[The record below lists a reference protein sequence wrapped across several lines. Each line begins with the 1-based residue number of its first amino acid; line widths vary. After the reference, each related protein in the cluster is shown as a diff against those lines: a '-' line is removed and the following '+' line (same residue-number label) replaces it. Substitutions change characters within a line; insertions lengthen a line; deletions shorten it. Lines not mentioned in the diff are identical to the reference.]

1 MNRWLSWLLFACLAA
16 SFARRCPAPII
27 YRPGEGWTYEPVGAA
42 GRWQR
47 NRAKDQLQVAQE
59 AFDKGEYRT
68 ALKAARRTV
77 KVWPLSDYAG
87 PAQYLVGRTYEARKH
102 DEKAFKEYQRAL
114 TRYPKLPNYE
124 EVLQRQMAI
133 AKRYLG
139 GQWFKLWGYI
149 PFFPSM
155 DKTANFF
162 DQIVR
167 NGPFHP
173 TGPEAQMAVGA
184 AREKQKNFTQAVRAY
199 EKAADRYFDRPA
211 VASDALYK
219 AGSAWTKQSKRAEY
233 DQSASV
239 SAIDTFN
246 DFKALYPND
255 KRTAEATDT
264 ILQLK
269 TEQARGAYQTAQ
281 FYEKYRKFQ
290 GALVYYNEVI
300 VKDPKSPFAE
310 QARQR
315 IEELKPRAARQA
327 EFQKVRDERLREAT
341 KGAAAR
347 DRAEEAERR
356 AKREAKEKKAQ
367 SRTPAEAPAPTR
379 DPAVPDQPKP

>member
-1 MNRWLSWLLFACLAA
+1 MNRWLTWLVLACLAA

-27 YRPGEGWTYEPVGAA
+27 YRPGEGWTYEPVGSA
-42 GRWQR
+42 GRWRR
-47 NRAKDQLQVAQE
+47 NRAREQLQVAQE
-59 AFDKGEYRT
+59 SFDKGEYRT

-87 PAQYLVGRTYEARKH
+87 PAQYLVGRTYEARKY
-102 DEKAFKEYQRAL
+102 DERAFREYQRAL

-133 AKRYLG
+133 ATRFLG

-155 DKTANFF
+155 DKTSKFF
-162 DQIVR
+162 EEIVR
-167 NGPFHP
+167 HGPFHS
-173 TGPEAQMAVGA
+173 TGPQAQMAAGA
-184 AREKQKNFTQAVRAY
+184 AREKQKNYPAAVRAY

-211 VASDALYK
+211 VASDALFK

-269 TEQARGAYQTAQ
+269 TEQARGAFQTAR
-281 FYEKYRKFQ
+281 FYEKYRKYQ

-310 QARQR
+310 PARQR

-327 EFQKVRDERLREAT
+327 EIQKRRDELVRTAT
-341 KGAAAR
+341 KGLAAR
-347 DRAEEAERR
+347 DRAEEEERR
-356 AKREAKEKKAQ
+356 ARREAKEKKAQ
-367 SRTPAEAPAPTR
+367 SGTPAAPT
-379 DPAVPDQPKP
+379 PP